1 MRSTWISGMGI
12 AALFGGVCLVGSS
25 LETTPVPAA
34 PPVKDDAITGVT
46 QNWDKNLPST
56 SRFTL
61 LAAFGNAAV
70 QDKNTGLV
78 WQQAT
83 DGITRTWTEATFYC
97 VNKTVGGTTGWRL
110 PSVAELNSVR
120 DPSLLAG
127 FVPAVFSGVQGNRF
141 WSATTVSGDPTN
153 AWLVDFSGG
162 TVVIFSKGT
171 SAWVWCVRG
180 PMNAE
185 AY

>member
-1 MRSTWISGMGI
+1 MIT
-12 AALFGGVCLVGSS
+12 LFGVLVLSIGLVRLVFMTGSAGA
-25 LETTPVPAA
+25 V
-34 PPVKDDAITGVT
+34 PPVKPVKEDALAGVT

-56 SRFTL
+56 SRFTV

>member
-1 MRSTWISGMGI
+1 MRDALISKVGHVM
-12 AALFGGVCLVGSS
+12 LVGGLCLVGSG
-25 LETTPVPAA
+25 LGITPVTAT
-34 PPVKDDAITGVT
+34 PPVREDALARVT
-46 QNWDKNLPST
+46 QNWDKNLPSA
-56 SRFTL
+56 SRFTV

-83 DGITRTWTEATFYC
+83 DGTTRTWTEATFYG

-110 PSVAELNSVR
+110 PSVAELNSMR

-141 WSATTVSGDPTN
+141 WSATTVAGNPAD
-153 AWLVDFSGG
+153 AWLVDFSSG
-162 TVVIFSKGT
+162 TVAIFAKDS

-180 PMNAE
+180 PMNADT
-185 AY
+185 Y